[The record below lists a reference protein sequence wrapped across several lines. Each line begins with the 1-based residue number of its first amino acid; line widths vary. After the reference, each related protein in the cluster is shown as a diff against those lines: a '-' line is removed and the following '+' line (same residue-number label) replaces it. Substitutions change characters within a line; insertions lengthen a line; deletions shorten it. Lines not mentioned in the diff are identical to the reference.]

1 MESRSDAPVGGESLL
16 CFLRFICVVEDKL
29 PEVVIAVKI
38 DLGEFNRRAAW
49 LGTDYFPIGF
59 EAPRKVW
66 SVVPEHSPRANLC
79 FV

>member
-1 MESRSDAPVGGESLL
+1 MP
-16 CFLRFICVVEDKL
+16 CFLRFISVEDKL

-38 DLGEFNRRAAW
+38 DLYEFNRRAAW
-49 LGTDYFPIGF
+49 LGTDYFPLGL

-66 SVVPEHSPRANLC
+66 SVVPEHFPRANLC

>member
-16 CFLRFICVVEDKL
+16 CFIRFISVVEDKL
-29 PEVVIAVKI
+29 PEVVIAATI
-38 DLGEFNRRAAW
+38 DLGEFNCRAAW
-49 LGTDYFPIGF
+49 HGTDYFPIGL

-66 SVVPEHSPRANLC
+66 SVVTEHFPRANLC

>member
-16 CFLRFICVVEDKL
+16 CVIRFISVVGDKL
-29 PEVVIAVKI
+29 PEVVITVKI
-38 DLGEFNRRAAW
+38 ELGEFNRRAAW
-49 LGTDYFPIGF
+49 FGTDYFSIGL

-66 SVVPEHSPRANLC
+66 SAVPEHFPRANLC